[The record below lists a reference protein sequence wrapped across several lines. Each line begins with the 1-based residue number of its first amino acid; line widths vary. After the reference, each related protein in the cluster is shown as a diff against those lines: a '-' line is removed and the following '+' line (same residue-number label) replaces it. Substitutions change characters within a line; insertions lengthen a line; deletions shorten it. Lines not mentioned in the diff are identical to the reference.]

1 MIRKLFI
8 LIFVSM
14 TSYSIVAQS
23 SANGVW
29 NFSMASPMGS
39 VSATVTMMVEGSLLR
54 GEFDLGGGRTWPI
67 EEGAVDGNK
76 ISFNINRD
84 GSSMTYVMSAE
95 VNGDSISGVAAAM
108 GTTAEWSMTRA
119 E

>member
-1 MIRKLFI
+1 MTKKLLVSIFI
-8 LIFVSM
+8 SLASL
-14 TSYSIVAQS
+14 SIVAQS

-29 NFSMASPMGS
+29 DFSMASPMGS
-39 VSATVTMMVEGSLLR
+39 VSAKVTMMVEGNVLK

-67 EEGAVDGNK
+67 EEGEVDGNN

-95 VNGDSISGVAAAM
+95 VNEDSISGIASAM